1 MRILVRQLQKLVASA
16 PSPTQTGAFCRS
28 NIRRRGRTPHSA
40 CFAARF
46 ARGIRRDNSKVLQL
60 SLVAVASA
68 ALLFSASAE
77 TLSGEV
83 ETLSGEVEWTSDV
96 SADHELSGNVT
107 ITVLSGTVT
116 CSGVLSGSGK
126 LIKKGNG
133 LLILSAA
140 NTYTGGTQIDEGKLQ
155 ADNAAAFGPV
165 NAALPIQV
173 NSDCSRESPTD
184 EKVVALVVNCATF
197 AYPIN
202 FSDWADP
209 LKTPEYA
216 DKSFYKYLYNLCT
229 CYANAS
235 PTLSGKITGG
245 GMSLRVGDLVWGTFN
260 KVKSP
265 TFTGDID
272 LPNGTIYLA
281 NRAVGTTFNC
291 TIKAKRF
298 VKSPNTPPAV
308 VTFMKA
314 NDIGEIDVGCHASDG
329 RLTVSAANGI
339 YKAKLISRYGS
350 IYKDDSHFAA
360 NIDCGSYAQTI
371 DVPMAYLDPI
381 KSVGV
386 SDAYHRIKCTST
398 LTIEGSQNATNDWA
412 FVGEPDGLLVW
423 NPTGDYRLLNV
434 SREQTY
440 PGALVIS
447 KGTFAIGANCSFLAI
462 ASVEIG
468 ENATLELA
476 DDGVIAS
483 TVPVTMTATSKIK
496 VPAGRTVT
504 LQSIL
509 RGDTFVTAGPHTDE
523 EWLEGGGC
531 VAVTIRPGAV
541 AKTAQWT
548 GAVSD
553 SLSAEGNWTTEP
565 GAPDLLG
572 GIDTLVFPGSAEGAT
587 NATVDTATDVHVGG
601 VEFGSSAG
609 FHLAG
614 TTALGLFASGIALP
628 AAAPDPKPDTVHISA
643 PIKVKNDQ
651 TWLVGSNRT
660 LSVTGKIAEGVIVA
674 PGEPKP
680 TLTVRGDG
688 DLYVTAP
695 QTAQAGAF
703 SGDVI
708 CGSLLDEQSP
718 VEHYDCTYL
727 HLTGLN
733 PLGTGTIQCN
743 NLGASKSNYGRKLSM
758 YLSDATLENRIV
770 LRGRYAM
777 TFVAMTDTTNCLAG
791 VIDGSAQ
798 RFAPNYSIAANAKLV
813 VEQPLNFGEMIPNNL
828 WSISASPS
836 QRAQKKTAD
845 LAFNGAITYNH
856 TIQITSS
863 FGTLSLNAP
872 SNHIGAISVTVND
885 ADTTLALNADDA
897 LADGFTAL
905 YVSGGAKGTNVIDLC
920 GHSQHVGA
928 LLRANAYSRFVST
941 GGPAVLRINQTNDFD
956 YAGTFDANVHVIKEG
971 TGTLTVSGSAP
982 GTLTVADGTLAIS
995 ARTVAKKKTTVLRVG
1010 LNGKIALPSDGTLR
1024 VAQLFV
1030 ENESG
1035 DFVEAKAGT
1044 YTAEKAQEA
1053 FGRAIFADGSGSLR
1067 VGPSGAAIIYR

>member
-1 MRILVRQLQKLVASA
+1 MNTTLRLLVSVATA
-16 PSPTQTGAFCRS
+16 AF
-28 NIRRRGRTPHSA
+28 
-40 CFAARF
+40 
-46 ARGIRRDNSKVLQL
+46 
-60 SLVAVASA
+60 
-68 ALLFSASAE
+68 LFSASAE
-77 TLSGEV
+77 I
-83 ETLSGEVEWTSDV
+83 LSGEVEWTSDV
-96 SADHELSGNVT
+96 SADHELSDEVT
-107 ITVLSGTVT
+107 ITVPSGSTVT

-126 LIKKGNG
+126 LIKKGSG

-165 NAALPIQV
+165 NADLPIQV
-173 NSDCSRESPTD
+173 NSDCSLESPTD

-209 LKTPEYA
+209 LKTPVVPSGGG
-216 DKSFYKYLYNLCT
+216 KNNYKYLYNLCT

-245 GMSLRVGDLVWGTFN
+245 GMSLRVGDLLWGAFN

-265 TFTGDID
+265 TFTGGFD
-272 LPNGTIYLA
+272 LPNGTIFLA

-298 VKSPNTPPAV
+298 VMPSIVPPPAN
-308 VTFMKA
+308 VTFKKA
-314 NDIGEIDVGCHASDG
+314 NEIGEIDVGRYNAG
-329 RLTVSAANGI
+329 GNLTVSAGNGL
-339 YKAKLISRYGS
+339 YKAKIISRSSVIFGS
-350 IYKDDSHFAA
+350 ATSYAA
-360 NIDCGSYAQTI
+360 NIDCGAYAQTI

-381 KSVGV
+381 NSVGV
-386 SDAYHRIKCTST
+386 SDAYHRIQCTST
-398 LTIEGSQNATNDWA
+398 LTIEGSQSATNDWA
-412 FVGEPDGLLVW
+412 FVGAEAGALVW

-447 KGTFAIGANCSFLAI
+447 KGTFAIGTNCSFNAI
-462 ASVEIG
+462 ASVAIG
-468 ENATLELA
+468 ENATLELV
-476 DDGVIAS
+476 DDGAVAS
-483 TVPVTMTATSKIK
+483 SVPVAMTATSKIK
-496 VPAGRTVT
+496 VPEGRTIT
-504 LQSIL
+504 LLSIL
-509 RGDTFVTAGPHTDE
+509 RGDTYVTAGTHTGDD
-523 EWLEGGGC
+523 WIEGGGS

-614 TTALGLFASGIALP
+614 TTALGLFAGGIALP

-660 LSVTGKIAEGVIVA
+660 LSVTGLIAEGVDEQSA
-674 PGEPKP
+674 KP

-695 QTAQAGAF
+695 QTAQPGAF

-708 CGSLLDEQSP
+708 CGSLLDESSG
-718 VEHYDCTYL
+718 HYDCTYL

-733 PLGTGTIQCN
+733 PLGTGTITIN
-743 NLGASKSNYGRKLSM
+743 NLPSSKSNYGRKLSM
-758 YLSDATLENRIV
+758 YLSDATLENRIA
-770 LRGRYAM
+770 LSGRYAM
-777 TFVAMTDTTNCLAG
+777 TFVATEDTTNCLAG

-798 RFAPNYSIAANAKLV
+798 SFAPNYTIEANAKLV
-813 VEQPLNFGEMIPNNL
+813 VEQPLNFGKMIPNNL

-836 QRAQKKTAD
+836 QKDRKKTAD

-905 YVSGGAKGTNVIDLC
+905 YVSGGAKGTNVVDLC
-920 GHSQHVGA
+920 GHPQHVGA

-956 YAGTFDANVHVIKEG
+956 YAGTFDANVHVVKEG

-995 ARTVAKKKTTVLRVG
+995 ARTVAKKKLTVLRVG

-1035 DFVEAKAGT
+1035 DFVEAKPGT
-1044 YTAEKAQEA
+1044 YTDSKAQEA
-1053 FGRAIFADGSGSLR
+1053 FGRAIFADGTATSLR
-1067 VGPSGAAIIYR
+1067 VGPSGVAISFR

>member
-1 MRILVRQLQKLVASA
+1 MFVVYLWYSKRPNVPHTERSTMNTTLRLLVS
-16 PSPTQTGAFCRS
+16 
-28 NIRRRGRTPHSA
+28 
-40 CFAARF
+40 
-46 ARGIRRDNSKVLQL
+46 
-60 SLVAVASA
+60 VASA

-77 TLSGEV
+77 I
-83 ETLSGEVEWTSDV
+83 LSGEVEWTSDV
-96 SADHELSGNVT
+96 SADHELSDEVT
-107 ITVLSGTVT
+107 ITVPSGTVT

-126 LIKKGNG
+126 LIKKGSG

-140 NTYTGGTQIDEGKLQ
+140 NMYTGGTQIDEGKLQ

-173 NSDCSRESPTD
+173 NSDCSLESPTD

-209 LKTPEYA
+209 LKTPVYA
-216 DKSFYKYLYNLCT
+216 SGSFYKYLYNLCT

-245 GMSLRVGDLVWGTFN
+245 GMSLRVGDLLWGTFN
-260 KVKSP
+260 KVKGP

-291 TIKAKRF
+291 SIKAKRF
-298 VKSPNTPPAV
+298 VKSPGTPPAT
-308 VTFMKA
+308 VTFKKA
-314 NDIGEIDVGCHASDG
+314 NEIGELDVGYHASDG
-329 RLTVSAANGI
+329 KLTVDAANGL
-339 YKAKLISRYGS
+339 YKAKLISRSSYF
-350 IYKDDSHFAA
+350 YKDSSHFAA
-360 NIDCGSYAQTI
+360 NIVCEGNAQTI
-371 DVPMAYLDPI
+371 DVPMAYHDPSE
-381 KSVGV
+381 SVGV
-386 SDAYHRIKCTST
+386 ATNYHHINCTST

-412 FVGEPDGLLVW
+412 FVGAETGSLVW

-434 SREQTY
+434 SRKQTY

-447 KGTFAIGANCSFLAI
+447 NGTFAIGANCSFLAI

-476 DDGVIAS
+476 DDGTVAS
-483 TVPVTMTATSKIK
+483 AVPVTMTATSKIK
-496 VPAGRTVT
+496 VPEGRTIT
-504 LQSIL
+504 LLSIL
-509 RGDTFVTAGPHTDE
+509 RGDTYVTAGTHTGDD
-523 EWLEGGGC
+523 WIEGGGS

-553 SLSAEGNWTTEP
+553 SLSATGNWAAEP
-565 GAPDLLG
+565 GAPDLQG

-614 TTALGLFASGIALP
+614 STALGLFAGGIALP

-660 LSVTGKIAEGVIVA
+660 LSVTGLIAEGVDEQSA
-674 PGEPKP
+674 KP

-758 YLSDATLENRIV
+758 YLSDATLENSLV

-777 TFVAMTDTTNCLAG
+777 TFLATEDTTNCLAG

-798 RFAPNYSIAANAKLV
+798 KFAPNYSIAANAKLV

-836 QRAQKKTAD
+836 QKDRKKTAD

-872 SNHIGAISVTVND
+872 SNHIGAISVTAND

-905 YVSGGAKGTNVIDLC
+905 YVSGGAKGTNVVDLC
-920 GHSQHVGA
+920 GHPQHVGA

-956 YAGTFDANVHVIKEG
+956 YAGTFDANVHVVKEG

-995 ARTVAKKKTTVLRVG
+995 ARTVAKKKSTVLRVG

-1035 DFVEAKAGT
+1035 EYVEAKTGT
-1044 YTAEKAQEA
+1044 YTDSKAQEA
-1053 FGRAIFADGSGSLR
+1053 FGRSIFENGCGSLR
-1067 VGPSGAAIIYR
+1067 VGPSGVAISFR